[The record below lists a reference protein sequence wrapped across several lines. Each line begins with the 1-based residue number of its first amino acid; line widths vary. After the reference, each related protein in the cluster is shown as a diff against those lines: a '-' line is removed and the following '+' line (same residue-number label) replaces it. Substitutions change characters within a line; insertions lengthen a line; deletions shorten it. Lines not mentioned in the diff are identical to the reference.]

1 MTVQLGKAIFDRDNG
16 RLIDLEGAPLSLRPQ
31 SFEVLCLL
39 AARPEEILSR
49 EDIFDAIWP
58 DVAVTD
64 DSLTQCIADIRK
76 AIGDQE
82 RTILRTMPRKG
93 YQLVPQSKAK
103 TQRRHHVGIASVLR
117 RWLSG
122 GRVAFG
128 AAVCLVILLG
138 VLFERGVFQTT
149 PEVTELRAPSI
160 IVMPFEDLSPG
171 GDMGHFADSMTEDLI
186 VALTRWEDV
195 RVTDRLSAMA
205 FQGSGKNLK
214 TVTTEVGA
222 NYAVEGSFRR
232 IGDKVR
238 ITAQL
243 VDGESGQ
250 NLWAERYDETG
261 NDLLQLQDGVI
272 ARIEQTLIGNQGAV
286 RADEY
291 RKSWR
296 KATVSL
302 DEYDYYLR
310 GHDKFYEF
318 TKASVREAIAIW
330 EEGLR
335 HYPESGFLT
344 VKLGWGHEMCVQLAC
359 GDPRTSHESALALA
373 KAGLQDPDLPAPG
386 HRFALWL
393 MSSTGSNLGN
403 RAQTVDAVREFA
415 ETYPSDT
422 EGFLLTS
429 DDLIRAGAFEE
440 AEASLKI
447 VAERQW
453 SRLPARAA
461 AGQGSLDY
469 VRGDCASALPKLAKY
484 SVLLE
489 YLLMQAGCQAEAG
502 QTEAA
507 RATLDIIA
515 EKHGVRHMTDLPLWF
530 HRNSEIKTRVLT
542 QLAPLGWP
550 LHPSEPPAII
560 VLPFRDLSPD
570 ASLAHFAVG
579 MTEDIL
585 TGLSQWKEFQIVDR
599 ATAMSFKDKGLE
611 IAEIARRTKTDYAL
625 EGSIRRIGGTMRV
638 TAQLVD
644 AATGRNLWAEKF
656 DETDTDILALHDGIV
671 RKIEQS
677 LIGNFGAVRA
687 DEYRK
692 SWAKGSVALDEYDYS
707 LRGHSLYY
715 QFTPEGVVAA
725 LDVWREGLER
735 FPNSGLLKIKEGWG
749 QVLCNLF
756 DCAYGPFD
764 IAETLALAREGL
776 ADPDLPIAGH
786 RFGLWL
792 LARLARDM
800 GDTSALLTYAREI
813 AETYP
818 ADVEGLLWSGM
829 DLASLG
835 AIDEALA
842 QVKRAGPLE
851 QRPAP
856 PHYEAAAFVYGMAG
870 QCDAAIPLFKRN
882 NLPEEMLVFVGC
894 LAESGEAHGA
904 REILKDLAETQN
916 IRGPAD
922 LASAFPHTPDYV
934 TRLEQNLA
942 KIGWPFASGA
952 PP

>member
-1 MTVQLGKAIFDRDNG
+1 MNLNLGQAQFDPETGN
-16 RLIDLEGAPLSLRPQ
+16 LIDCDGAELTLRAQSL
-31 SFEVLCLL
+31 EVLKLL
-39 AARPEEILSR
+39 ATREGEILSR
-49 EDIFDAIWP
+49 EDIFAAIWP

-64 DSLTQCIADIRK
+64 DSLTQCIADIRRV
-76 AIGDQE
+76 IGDTD
-82 RTILRTMPRKG
+82 RKVLRTVPRKG
-93 YQLVPQSKAK
+93 YQLVAKPDATPGRSGPRALWIAAAGLVAAGLLLFAAFANPTIWQS
-103 TQRRHHVGIASVLR
+103 ASP
-117 RWLSG
+117 
-122 GRVAFG
+122 AET
-128 AAVCLVILLG
+128 A
-138 VLFERGVFQTT
+138 
-149 PEVTELRAPSI
+149 ELRTPSI
-160 IVMPFEDLSPG
+160 IVMPFDDLSPG

-205 FQGSGKNLK
+205 FQGSGKDLK
-214 TVTTEVGA
+214 TVTSEVGA
-222 NYAVEGSFRR
+222 NYAVEGSIRR
-232 IGDKVR
+232 IEDKVR

-243 VDGESGQ
+243 VDGETGK

-261 NDLLQLQDGVI
+261 DDILSLQDGVV

-310 GHDKFYEF
+310 GHDKFYEY
-318 TKASVREAIAIW
+318 TQASLREAIAIW

-335 HYPESGFLT
+335 HYPESGLLT
-344 VKLGWGHEMCVQLAC
+344 IKLGWGHEMCVQLAC

-403 RAQTVDAVREFA
+403 RAQTVDAVRESV

-422 EGFLLTS
+422 EGFLLTA

-453 SRLPARAA
+453 SLLPARAA
-461 AGQGSLDY
+461 AGHGSLDY
-469 VRGDCASALPKLAKY
+469 VRGDCAAALPKLAKY
-484 SVLLE
+484 PVLLE
-489 YLLMQAGCQAEAG
+489 YLLMQAGCQAETG
-502 QTEAA
+502 RTEAA
-507 RATLDIIA
+507 RATLEIIA

-530 HRNSEIKTRVLT
+530 HHNTEIKTRVLA
-542 QLAPLGWP
+542 QLGPVGWP
-550 LHPSEPPAII
+550 LPPTEPPAII

-570 ASLAHFAVG
+570 ASLAHFADG

-599 ATAMSFKDKGLE
+599 ATAMSFKGKGLE
-611 IAEIARRTKTDYAL
+611 IAEIARRTNTDYAL
-625 EGSIRRIGGTMRV
+625 EGSIRRIGGNMRV
-638 TAQLVD
+638 TAQLVN
-644 AATGRNLWAEKF
+644 AATGRNLWAEQF

-692 SWAKGSVALDEYDYS
+692 SWAKGSVALDEYDYY
-707 LRGHSLYY
+707 LRGHSLFY
-715 QFTPEGVVAA
+715 QFTPDSMVAA
-725 LDVWREGLER
+725 LDVWREGRER

-749 QVLCNLF
+749 QAICNSLN
-756 DCAYGPFD
+756 CAYGPFD
-764 IAETLALAREGL
+764 IYETLALTREGL

-792 LARLARDM
+792 LARLARDI
-800 GDTSALLTYAREI
+800 GDTSALRTYAREI

-818 ADVEGLLWSGM
+818 SDVEGLLWSGM
-829 DLASLG
+829 YLARLG

-856 PHYEAAAFVYGMAG
+856 APYEAASFVYGIAG
-870 QCDAAIPLFKRN
+870 QCDAAIPLFIRRN
-882 NLPEEMLVFVGC
+882 FPAEMLVYAGC
-894 LAESGEAHGA
+894 LAESGEAHEA
-904 REILKDLAETQN
+904 REILKDLAETKN

-922 LASAFPHTPDYV
+922 LATIFPHTPDYV
-934 TRLEQNLA
+934 TWLERHLA
-942 KIGWPFASGA
+942 KVGWPFASDA
-952 PP
+952 PRP